1 MSAKSRERLA
11 ALSANLSSFTPGT
24 STNSTPL
31 TGTSRVALIPPP
43 EPDAP
48 LHIPILDGPTALAAL
63 SGFQP
68 FSPSSTSA
76 DPVRQVRYT
85 LYLQLQAKLLPPS
98 SVPSTL
104 PFGPR
109 NLPNGATQ
117 TIKELNKELDDY
129 ARAAKVFKPVS
140 GMLAGRFTS
149 GGAGVVTGQMLE
161 ISTVAPGLSQPK
173 PKIVPTTDEPISD
186 SQFLENL
193 TPAQSAARAGM
204 FGRLTRT
211 VDEFRPAKLVCK
223 RFGVRNPFPDLA
235 LEEEDDQAGG
245 AWKEAGRG
253 PVGGNRKP
261 AGEVLGKASMD
272 QLMQSSGFRKF
283 ESATT
288 SVERS
293 LIEGE
298 ELQGAVEG
306 ERKEKGGNAGVEKV
320 TLANVGLGDD
330 EAQGAETLTYTK
342 APADIFAAVFAETDD
357 EDEEDDE
364 EIPVSAIP
372 ASKSTLAL
380 SSTATTTLPLPAV
393 EVVPMTPT
401 VSTPDLEI
409 PLSIDNLASYRPA
422 FVPTTSRTPKND
434 SDTTTST
441 KKKPSKRKAPP
452 KSSLSF
458 DVDEGEAETASFVK
472 KKAEKKKKV
481 KREEVA
487 VEEEW
492 VEVPSLI
499 PLLPKEEKSNGRV
512 RASELF

>member
-11 ALSANLSSFTPGT
+11 LLSANPSSFTPGT

-31 TGTSRVALIPPP
+31 TGTRVPILPPP

-48 LHIPILDGPTALAAL
+48 LHIPLLDGPTALAAL

-68 FSPSSTSA
+68 FAPSSTAA

-109 NLPNGATQ
+109 NLPNGSTQ

-161 ISTVAPGLSQPK
+161 MPVVAPGLSQPK
-173 PKIVPTTDEPISD
+173 PKPPPPTTDDNPIID
-186 SQFLENL
+186 ERNL
-193 TPAQSAARAGM
+193 SPAQSAARAGM

-223 RFGVRNPFPDLA
+223 RFGVRNPFPDIA
-235 LEEEDDQAGG
+235 QEDEEDQVGG

-253 PVGGNRKP
+253 AVGGSRKA

-272 QLMQSSGFRKF
+272 QLMQASGFRKF
-283 ESATT
+283 ESAAVST
-288 SVERS
+288 ERS
-293 LIEGE
+293 LLEGE
-298 ELQGAVEG
+298 NVAE
-306 ERKEKGGNAGVEKV
+306 EKKVPSGNEGVEKV

-357 EDEEDDE
+357 EEEEEEDDFPPI
-364 EIPVSAIP
+364 IPVSKPVPTP
-372 ASKSTLAL
+372 ASTSTLAL
-380 SSTATTTLPLPAV
+380 P
-393 EVVPMTPT
+393 TPT
-401 VSTPDLEI
+401 IDSAAPSIPIAPPPALEI
-409 PLSIDNLASYRPA
+409 PLSIDNLASYRPS
-422 FVPTTSRTPKND
+422 FVPTTSHAPKTD
-434 SDTTTST
+434 IESSKSSA
-441 KKKPSKRKAPP
+441 KKKSSKRKAPP
-452 KSSLSF
+452 KPSLSF
-458 DVDEGEAETASFVK
+458 DVDEGEAEVESFVK
-472 KKAEKKKKV
+472 VKAEKKKKV
-481 KREEVA
+481 KREEKV

-499 PLLPKEEKSNGRV
+499 PLSNPVLPKEEKSNGRV